1 MGGGI
6 DVYDAASID
15 QSRALGYCV
24 ESSGG
29 ASLLGGA
36 GNGKVGAVWYPHEP
50 DSKYTCLLT
59 QWGHFSVKD
68 APGNKSQN

>member
-1 MGGGI
+1 MST
-6 DVYDAASID
+6 SID

-29 ASLLGGA
+29 ASLLGEA
-36 GNGKVGAVWYPHEP
+36 GNCKVGAMWYPHEP

-59 QWGHFSVKD
+59 QWGHCSVKE
-68 APGNKSQN
+68 ASGNKSQN